1 LLIILFLVFGF
12 GCYNS
17 ESSFLFKKYCRT
29 GSSKKHE
36 LKSKQK
42 LEKKLSFYT
51 SGCDFPVELIVFYF
65 LILIIK
71 VSHAVIVIYLSL
83 PV

>member
-1 LLIILFLVFGF
+1 MFLFFGF

-17 ESSFLFKKYCRT
+17 ESSFLIKKKYCRT

-36 LKSKQK
+36 LKSKEK

-51 SGCDFPVELIVFYF
+51 SGCDFPVELIVFYL
-65 LILIIK
+65 LILINIF
-71 VSHAVIVIYLSL
+71 VLHFL
-83 PV
+83 